1 MHPQEQQL
9 EGRGEEPPIR
19 LGMGEGGEQRPG
31 IRPRPSQEGR
41 RDGKRGGLLWGVV
54 VTRDNSVTKARTRHP
69 RGERARVG
77 GGHGR
82 TEERERGGRIG
93 HDCTGGFHGA
103 QRRGGR
109 HHRGDED
116 VAGCGATARTPRDS
130 QLRRRTRAHACD
142 AAPPAR
148 ARLAAW
154 AAAKC
159 ARASASASASDF
171 ASFASSAARSS
182 PKRVDTASSALR
194 LACSRA

>member
-1 MHPQEQQL
+1 MHPEEQQL
-9 EGRGEEPPIR
+9 EGWGGRNLQSDSAWGKGGAKAGNSATPVAGRTTGREER
-19 LGMGEGGEQRPG
+19 
-31 IRPRPSQEGR
+31 
-41 RDGKRGGLLWGVV
+41 GVV
-54 VTRDNSVTKARTRHP
+54 VTRDNSVTKAHTRHP

-82 TEERERGGRIG
+82 TEERERGADWSRL
-93 HDCTGGFHGA
+93 HGGDSMAHSAGVEDITEVMR
-103 QRRGGR
+103 RRGVRR
-109 HHRGDED
+109 HR
-116 VAGCGATARTPRDS
+116 ATPRDS
-130 QLRRRTRAHACD
+130 QVRRRTRAHACD

-159 ARASASASASDF
+159 ARASASASASAF

-182 PKRVDTASSALR
+182 PKRVETASSALR